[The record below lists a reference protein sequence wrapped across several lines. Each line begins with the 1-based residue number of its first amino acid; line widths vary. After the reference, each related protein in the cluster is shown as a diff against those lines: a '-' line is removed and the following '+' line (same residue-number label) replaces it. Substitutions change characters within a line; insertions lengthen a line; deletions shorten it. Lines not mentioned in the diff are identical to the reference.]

1 MSPPKKVLNRIE
13 QILQQNSGW
22 RKPWGV
28 YCGDQGVYLS
38 LIRFAEHLD
47 ERALRPVLQTTQI
60 DFLHIYANE
69 QISWSAQ
76 QTLWPQIWRIS
87 KLKHFFN

>member
-1 MSPPKKVLNRIE
+1 MSPPKKVLNRTNPSAKFRLAKI
-13 QILQQNSGW
+13 S
-22 RKPWGV
+22 WGV
-28 YCGDQGVYLS
+28 YSGDQDVYLS
-38 LIRFAEHLD
+38 LIRFAGHID
-47 ERALRPVLQTTQI
+47 ERALWPVLQTTQI
-60 DFLHIYANE
+60 DFLQIYANE